1 MSLLARA
8 RDHLIF
14 PPIRRAINQEIRQM
28 AKAVDLEVSRRDKAA
43 PKAGK
48 KETIISFNAS
58 TRIVGLSLNAAF
70 ALLTGWSLRLQGARV
85 INFVCQRG
93 MPRCVLGTNQNDV
106 YQYPPCHKCLPQS
119 ATIYDRSQVSKLDFF
134 PGEEL
139 AKRLQNTELASL
151 KHLRYD
157 NFPLGD
163 LCLPSMRWILR
174 RHHLE
179 DDEPTRVLYR
189 YFILSAYK
197 VAMQF
202 EWLMIK
208 ESPRAV
214 MVFNGMMF
222 PEATARWV
230 ARQQGIP
237 VYSHEVGMRPLS
249 AFFTA
254 GDATAYPVDIPDDF
268 QLTPQQDQQLDDYLS
283 KRFKGDFSMAG
294 IQFWP
299 EMRSLDSAWVDKIQA
314 FQQVV
319 PIFTNVIFDTSQ
331 PHANV
336 VFPDMFTWLDK
347 VLKVIKT
354 HPETLFV
361 IRAHP
366 DESRPGK
373 ASQESVAG
381 WVQEQGVE
389 ALPNVVFIA
398 PDEYFSSYEMI
409 QRAKFVMMYNSTIG
423 MEASILGAPVLCAGK
438 ARFTQLDTVFFPK
451 SQRDYLETLEK
462 FLAADDVQAPAEHR
476 INARRFLYYQLYRT
490 SLPFDSFIKPDEVSP
505 GFVRLQDFSW
515 QDLLP
520 ENSDTMRVISD
531 GLLKAEEFIL
541 PARSYF

>member
-48 KETIISFNAS
+48 KQTIISFNAS
-58 TRIVGLSLNAAF
+58 TRIVGVSLNAAF
-70 ALLTGWSLRLQGARV
+70 AMLTGWSLRLQGTRV

-106 YQYPPCHKCLPQS
+106 YQYPPCHKCLLQS
-119 ATIYDRSQVSKLDFF
+119 AAIYDRSPVSKLDFF

-139 AKRLQNTELASL
+139 AKRLQNTDLASL
-151 KHLRYD
+151 RHLRYD
-157 NFPLGD
+157 DFPLGD
-163 LCLPSMRWILR
+163 LCMPSMRWILR

-202 EWLMIK
+202 EWLVIK
-208 ESPRAV
+208 ESPLAV

-237 VYSHEVGMRPLS
+237 VYSHEVGMRPFS

-268 QLTPQQDQQLDDYLS
+268 QLTPRQDQQLDDYLS

-299 EMRSLDSAWVDKIQA
+299 EMRSLDGEWVEKIQA
-314 FQQVV
+314 FRQVV

-336 VFPDMFTWLDK
+336 VFSDMFTWLDK

-381 WVQEQGVE
+381 WVQARGVE
-389 ALPNVVFIA
+389 ELPNVVFIN

-438 ARFTQLDTVFFPK
+438 ARFTQLETVFFPK
-451 SQRDYLETLEK
+451 SQREYMETLEK
-462 FLAADDVQAPAEHR
+462 FLGADDVQAPPEHR
-476 INARRFLYYQLYRT
+476 ANARRFLYYQLYRT
-490 SLPFDSFIKPDEVSP
+490 SLPFDAYIKPDEVSP

-541 PARSYF
+541 PSRTTL